1 MEDSLLLGDD
11 LNLLF
16 DGKRSLLSVDHDLEA
31 LEIGE
36 VCAGGSLSE
45 LLGNGGS
52 GPLGGEAFL
61 LGSLDQSAGTA
72 ATLNVKLHSGERK
85 SLKWHDHSWEVLS
98 VDEDAVLVSNVDDS
112 DLLSVVL
119 SIVYESNSAGFH
131 EVFVSLYTSERK
143 ELERSE
149 MIGERRLLRD
159 DGQSEMEH
167 HVCAAIGV
175 SSNKRTSGIAHLPF
189 LLLYYYIK

>member
-1 MEDSLLLGDD
+1 VEDSLLLGDD

-72 ATLNVKLHSGERK
+72 ATLNVQLHSGERK
-85 SLKWHDHSWEVLS
+85 SLKWHDHSWEVLR

-167 HVCAAIGV
+167 VCAAIGV
-175 SSNKRTSGIAHLPF
+175 SSKSTRR
-189 LLLYYYIK
+189 K